1 MSYKSTFSVYVS
13 LTLTFE
19 LAARSSEGAEEI
31 ANARIERL
39 LAKLRERGID
49 GDIQSLD
56 IVLVE

>member
-1 MSYKSTFSVYVS
+1 MSSKSIFSVDVS

-39 LAKLRERGID
+39 LAQLRDHGIY

-56 IVLVE
+56 VVLVE

>member
-1 MSYKSTFSVYVS
+1 MPSKSTFSVYVS

-19 LAARSSEGAEEI
+19 MDARSSEEAENS
-31 ANARIERL
+31 ANARIESL
-39 LAKLRERGID
+39 LAKLRERGIE